1 MKAKYDVFISY
12 SSEDLKVTED
22 ICRFLELYGIKCFVN
37 YRDLPCGVISDN
49 AITYAISESRM
60 IVLVFSEHFNNS
72 RQTDIEFC
80 QAADREK
87 PIISFRLSDN
97 QFTGAKRY
105 YLMNVHFEYYKTNF
119 INIDA
124 FPDTAKRFDSLY
136 IKICDMLGIPNKLTS
151 LISASPIA
159 SRKDKEIFIS
169 YSRNDLS
176 KVKLVKEEIDLALN
190 TVSWMDLEGIESG
203 DKFDNIIVDA
213 IENCKIMLFMLTQ
226 NSMKSDYALKEIGYA
241 QSLGKR
247 IVIVKIKECEL
258 FGVFRFRYQYND
270 QIDWDIKEQREKLL
284 HNLRTWMA

>member
-1 MKAKYDVFISY
+1 MEAKYDVFISY
-12 SSEDLKVTED
+12 ASEDQKVTED
-22 ICRFLELYGIKCFVN
+22 ICRYLESHGIKCFVN
-37 YRDLPCGVISDN
+37 YRDLPYGVILDK
-49 AITYAISESRM
+49 AIADAISKSRM
-60 IVLVFSEHFNNS
+60 MVVVFSEYFNNS

-80 QAADREK
+80 QAADKEK
-87 PIISFRLSDN
+87 PIITFRLSDN

-105 YLMNVHFEYYKTNF
+105 YLMNVHYEYYKTNF

-124 FPDTAKRFDSLY
+124 FPDTAKRFDALY
-136 IKICDMLGIPNKLTS
+136 MKICDMLGIPNKLTS
-151 LISASPIA
+151 IISASPIA
-159 SRKDKEIFIS
+159 ARKEKEIFIS

-203 DKFDNIIVDA
+203 DIFDNIIVEA
-213 IENCKIMLFMLTQ
+213 IENCRIMLFMLTQ

-247 IVIVKIKECEL
+247 IVIVKIKECEM

-270 QIDWDIKEQREKLL
+270 QIDWDAKEQREKLF
-284 HNLRTWMA
+284 HNLRTWIA